1 MSNQSNHHPCY
12 NPFPPFRLPLSGIAS
27 DASSSIERISIITR
41 GELAGAHGRRQL
53 VQSLEAADDG
63 VCTAVVS
70 PRGYECR
77 EYEVKTQDGYILTM
91 HRIPQGRGGG
101 SAGKRQPVLLQHGVL
116 SDGLT
121 WLLNPPQQS
130 LPFVLADNGFD
141 VWITHGRGTRW
152 SRRHESL
159 KTSDTA
165 YWAWSWDE
173 LASYDLPATV
183 GFVFRKTG
191 QKLHYVGHSMGTLTA
206 LSAFSEGKLVDK
218 IKSAALLTPVAYL
231 TSMTTTIGRAAAS
244 AFAGEMLGALGVA
257 EFDPKGAVG
266 TKFLESVCAMPG
278 VNCYDL
284 MASLTGPNC
293 CLNDSTVDKYLKYEL
308 QPTSVRTLVHF
319 SQTFRR
325 GVITKYDHGSST
337 ANMAAYGQSS
347 PPEYHLSNIPHHL
360 PLLLCYG
367 GGDML
372 SDVKDV
378 QLLLNDL
385 SNHDAADKL
394 VARLVKEYAH
404 LDFVMGVN
412 AKQVVYD
419 GLIAFFD
426 KHNSCTKG
434 DEREINHISPYNK
447 SYV

>member
-1 MSNQSNHHPCY
+1 MG
-12 NPFPPFRLPLSGIAS
+12 FRCFNWRLVIFFVLSMGFQ
-27 DASSSIERISIITR
+27 

-70 PRGYECR
+70 PQGYECR

-159 KTSDTA
+159 ETSDTA

-244 AFAGEMLGALGVA
+244 
-257 EFDPKGAVG
+257 
-266 TKFLESVCAMPG
+266 
-278 VNCYDL
+278 
-284 MASLTGPNC
+284 
-293 CLNDSTVDKYLKYEL
+293 
-308 QPTSVRTLVHF
+308 
-319 SQTFRR
+319 
-325 GVITKYDHGSST
+325 
-337 ANMAAYGQSS
+337 
-347 PPEYHLSNIPHHL
+347 
-360 PLLLCYG
+360 
-367 GGDML
+367 
-372 SDVKDV
+372 
-378 QLLLNDL
+378 
-385 SNHDAADKL
+385 
-394 VARLVKEYAH
+394 
-404 LDFVMGVN
+404 
-412 AKQVVYD
+412 
-419 GLIAFFD
+419 
-426 KHNSCTKG
+426 
-434 DEREINHISPYNK
+434 
-447 SYV
+447 

>member
-1 MSNQSNHHPCY
+1 MAFHSWLLVIT
-12 NPFPPFRLPLSGIAS
+12 FVLSMGFHCELVGA
-27 DASSSIERISIITR
+27 R
-41 GELAGAHGRRQL
+41 GHRQL
-53 VQSLEAADDG
+53 LQSLEARNDG

-70 PRGYECR
+70 PQGYECQ

-101 SAGKRQPVLLQHGVL
+101 SPGKRQPVLLQHGL
-116 SDGLT
+116 LMDGLT

-130 LPFVLADNGFD
+130 LAFVLADNGFD

-159 KTSDTA
+159 DASNPA

-183 GFVFRKTG
+183 GFVFQKTG

-206 LSAFSEGKLVDK
+206 LSAFSEGKLVNM
-218 IKSAALLTPVAYL
+218 IKSAALLSPVAYL
-231 TSMTTTIGRAAAS
+231 TYMATPIGAAAAS
-244 AFAGEMLGALGVA
+244 AFSGEVRTTLGVA
-257 EFDPKGAVG
+257 EFHPKGPVG
-266 TKFLESVCAMPG
+266 TQFLESVCAMPE
-278 VNCYDL
+278 VNCYDF

-293 CLNDSTVDKYLKYEL
+293 CLNYSTVDIFLKYEL
-308 QPTSVRTLVHF
+308 EPTSVRTLVHF

-325 GVITKYDHGSST
+325 GVIAKYDYESSM
-337 ANMAAYGQSS
+337 ANMAAYGKSS
-347 PPEYHLSNIPHHL
+347 PPEYHMSNITHDL
-360 PLLLCYG
+360 PLLLSYG

-385 SNHDAADKL
+385 SNHDADKL
-394 VARLVKEYAH
+394 VAQLVKEYAH
-404 LDFVMGVN
+404 MDFVMAVN
-412 AKQVVYD
+412 AKQLVYD
-419 GLIAFFD
+419 GLIAFFN
-426 KHNSCTKG
+426 KHS
-434 DEREINHISPYNK
+434 
-447 SYV
+447 

>member
-1 MSNQSNHHPCY
+1 MG
-12 NPFPPFRLPLSGIAS
+12 FRCFNWLLVIALVLSMGFQ
-27 DASSSIERISIITR
+27 
-41 GELAGAHGRRQL
+41 GELAGAHGGRQPL
-53 VQSLEAADDG
+53 QSLGAADDG

-70 PRGYECR
+70 PQGYECR
-77 EYEVKTQDGYILTM
+77 EYEVKTQDGFILTM

-101 SAGKRQPVLLQHGVL
+101 SAGRGSLCCSNMESSRYVSISNLH
-116 SDGLT
+116 DGLT
-121 WLLNPPQQS
+121 WLLNPLQQS
-130 LPFVLADNGFD
+130 LAFVLADNGFD
-141 VWITHGRGTRW
+141 
-152 SRRHESL
+152 
-159 KTSDTA
+159 A

-173 LASYDLPATV
+173 LANYDLPATV
-183 GFVFRKTG
+183 GFVFQQTG

-231 TSMTTTIGRAAAS
+231 TYMTTTIGRAAAS

-266 TKFLESVCAMPG
+266 TKVLNSSALRRGEVLRPYGIINRYVQIIPVIIFRNIS
-278 VNCYDL
+278 
-284 MASLTGPNC
+284 PNC
-293 CLNDSTVDKYLKYEL
+293 CLNDSTVDMYLKYEL
-308 QPTSVRTLVHF
+308 QPT
-319 SQTFRR
+319 R
-325 GVITKYDHGSST
+325 GVITKYDHGSSA

-347 PPEYHLSNIPHHL
+347 PPEYHMSNIPHHL
-360 PLLLCYG
+360 PLLLSYG

-385 SNHDAADKL
+385 SNHDADKL
-394 VARLVKEYAH
+394 VAQLVKEYAH

-426 KHNSCTKG
+426 KHS
-434 DEREINHISPYNK
+434 
-447 SYV
+447 

>member
-1 MSNQSNHHPCY
+1 MNEVSSFIHFLLILLPVRR
-12 NPFPPFRLPLSGIAS
+12 PILGDGGDLTFRLPPTWDSVALTGIFVIALVLSMGFQGE
-27 DASSSIERISIITR
+27 DARWVHTDHAQDPTR
-41 GELAGAHGRRQL
+41 KRRRQ
-53 VQSLEAADDG
+53 
-63 VCTAVVS
+63 
-70 PRGYECR
+70 R
-77 EYEVKTQDGYILTM
+77 
-91 HRIPQGRGGG
+91 
-101 SAGKRQPVLLQHGVL
+101 GKRQSVLLQHGVL
-116 SDGLT
+116 ADGLT
-121 WLLNPPQQS
+121 WLLNPLQQS
-130 LPFVLADNGFD
+130 LAFVLADNGFD

-159 KTSDTA
+159 NTSDTA

-173 LASYDLPATV
+173 LANYDLPATV
-183 GFVFRKTG
+183 GFVFQQTG

-231 TSMTTTIGRAAAS
+231 TYMTTTIGRAAAS

-257 EFDPKGAVG
+257 EFDPKGV
-266 TKFLESVCAMPG
+266 FLMDKQGSWNQVFGIRLRYAG
-278 VNCYDL
+278 VKCFDL

-293 CLNDSTVDKYLKYEL
+293 CLNDSTVDMYLKYEL
-308 QPTSVRTLVHF
+308 QPT
-319 SQTFRR
+319 R
-325 GVITKYDHGSST
+325 GVITKYDHGSSA

-347 PPEYHLSNIPHHL
+347 PPEYHMSNIPHHL
-360 PLLLCYG
+360 PLLLSYG

-385 SNHDAADKL
+385 SNHDADKL
-394 VARLVKEYAH
+394 VAQLVKEYAH

-426 KHNSCTKG
+426 KHS
-434 DEREINHISPYNK
+434 
-447 SYV
+447 

>member
-1 MSNQSNHHPCY
+1 MG
-12 NPFPPFRLPLSGIAS
+12 FRCWLLVITFVLSMGF
-27 DASSSIERISIITR
+27 RC
-41 GELAGAHGRRQL
+41 ELAGAHGRWQL
-53 VQSLEAADDG
+53 LQSLEAADDG

-70 PRGYECR
+70 PQGYECQ

-101 SAGKRQPVLLQHGVL
+101 RAGKRQPVLLQHGVL
-116 SDGLT
+116 MDGLT

-130 LPFVLADNGFD
+130 LAFVLADNGFD

-159 KTSDTA
+159 DTSDPA

-173 LASYDLPATV
+173 LASFDLPATV
-183 GFVFRKTG
+183 GFVVRQTG

-231 TSMTTTIGRAAAS
+231 TYMTTPIGIAAAS
-244 AFAGEMLGALGVA
+244 AFSGEMLGALGVA

-266 TKFLESVCAMPG
+266 TNYLESVCALPG
-278 VNCYDL
+278 
-284 MASLTGPNC
+284 S
-293 CLNDSTVDKYLKYEL
+293 EL
-308 QPTSVRTLVHF
+308 LRPYGIIH
-319 SQTFRR
+319 RR
-325 GVITKYDHGSST
+325 GVITKYDHGSSA

-347 PPEYHLSNIPHHL
+347 PPEYHMSNIPHHL
-360 PLLLCYG
+360 PLLLSYG

-385 SNHDAADKL
+385 SNHDADKL
-394 VARLVKEYAH
+394 VAQLVKEYAH
-404 LDFVMGVN
+404 LDFVMG
-412 AKQVVYD
+412 
-419 GLIAFFD
+419 
-426 KHNSCTKG
+426 
-434 DEREINHISPYNK
+434 
-447 SYV
+447 

>member
-1 MSNQSNHHPCY
+1 MG
-12 NPFPPFRLPLSGIAS
+12 FRCFNWRLVIFFVLSMGFQ
-27 DASSSIERISIITR
+27 

-183 GFVFRKTG
+183 GFVFQKTG

-266 TKFLESVCAMPG
+266 TKFLELVCAMPG

-394 VARLVKEYAH
+394 VAQLVKEYAH

-426 KHNSCTKG
+426 KHS
-434 DEREINHISPYNK
+434 
-447 SYV
+447 

>member
-1 MSNQSNHHPCY
+1 MYGLH
-12 NPFPPFRLPLSGIAS
+12 
-27 DASSSIERISIITR
+27 T
-41 GELAGAHGRRQL
+41 AGAPSG
-53 VQSLEAADDG
+53 
-63 VCTAVVS
+63 AVA
-70 PRGYECR
+70 
-77 EYEVKTQDGYILTM
+77 M
-91 HRIPQGRGGG
+91 
-101 SAGKRQPVLLQHGVL
+101 
-116 SDGLT
+116 
-121 WLLNPPQQS
+121 
-130 LPFVLADNGFD
+130 
-141 VWITHGRGTRW
+141 
-152 SRRHESL
+152 SL

-183 GFVFRKTG
+183 GFVFQQTG
-191 QKLHYVGHSMGTLTA
+191 KKLHYVGHSMGTLTA

-244 AFAGEMLGALGVA
+244 AFAGEVRTTLGVA
-257 EFDPKGAVG
+257 EFDPKGRAVG
-266 TKFLESVCAMPG
+266 TKFLELVCAMPG

-394 VARLVKEYAH
+394 VAQMVKEYAH

-426 KHNSCTKG
+426 KHNSCTKRG
-434 DEREINHISPYNK
+434 EREINHMFNQSNRHPCYIPFPPF
-447 SYV
+447 

>member
-1 MSNQSNHHPCY
+1 MG
-12 NPFPPFRLPLSGIAS
+12 FRCWLLVITFVLSMGFHC
-27 DASSSIERISIITR
+27 
-41 GELAGAHGRRQL
+41 ELAGAHGRRQL
-53 VQSLEAADDG
+53 LQSLEPPDDD

-70 PRGYECR
+70 PQGYECQ

-116 SDGLT
+116 MDGMT

-130 LPFVLADNGFD
+130 LAFVLADNGFD

-159 KTSDTA
+159 DTSNPA

-173 LASYDLPATV
+173 LASFDLPATV

-191 QKLHYVGHSMGTLTA
+191 RKLHYVGHSMGTLTA

-231 TSMTTTIGRAAAS
+231 TYMTTPIGRAAGS
-244 AFAGEMLGALGVA
+244 AFSGEVRTSSQHSLNFSMLGALGVG

-266 TKFLESVCAMPG
+266 TNYLEFVCAMPG

-284 MASLTGPNC
+284 MASFTGPNC
-293 CLNDSTVDKYLKYEL
+293 CLNYSTVDMYLKYEL
-308 QPTSVRTLVHF
+308 QPTSVRTLDHF
-319 SQTFRR
+319 LQTIRS
-325 GVITKYDHGSST
+325 GVITKYDYGSSM
-337 ANMAAYGQSS
+337 ANMVAYGQSS
-347 PPEYHLSNIPHHL
+347 PPEYHMPNIPHHL
-360 PLLLCYG
+360 PLLLSYG

-378 QLLLNDL
+378 QLLLKDL
-385 SNHDAADKL
+385 RNHDADKL
-394 VARLVKEYAH
+394 VAQLVKEYAH

-419 GLIAFFD
+419 GLIAFFG
-426 KHNSCTKG
+426 KHS
-434 DEREINHISPYNK
+434 
-447 SYV
+447 

>member
-1 MSNQSNHHPCY
+1 MG
-12 NPFPPFRLPLSGIAS
+12 FRCWLLVITFVLSMGF
-27 DASSSIERISIITR
+27 RC
-41 GELAGAHGRRQL
+41 ELAGAHGRRQL
-53 VQSLEAADDG
+53 LQSLEAADDG

-70 PRGYECR
+70 PQGYECQ

-101 SAGKRQPVLLQHGVL
+101 RAGKRQPVLLQHGVL
-116 SDGLT
+116 MDGLT

-130 LPFVLADNGFD
+130 LAFVLADNGFD

-159 KTSDTA
+159 DTSDPA

-173 LASYDLPATV
+173 LASFDLPATV
-183 GFVFRKTG
+183 GFVVRQTG
-191 QKLHYVGHSMGTLTA
+191 QKLHYVGNSDSSISILR
-206 LSAFSEGKLVDK
+206 GKLVDK
-218 IKSAALLTPVAYL
+218 IKSAALLTPVADL
-231 TSMTTTIGRAAAS
+231 TYMTTPIGRAAAS
-244 AFAGEMLGALGVA
+244 AFSGEMLGALGVA
-257 EFDPKGAVG
+257 EFDPKGYVNQHIALG
-266 TKFLESVCAMPG
+266 SWNQFLESVCALPG

-284 MASLTGPNC
+284 MASFTGPNC
-293 CLNDSTVDKYLKYEL
+293 CLNDSTVDMYLKYEL
-308 QPTSVRTLVHF
+308 QPT
-319 SQTFRR
+319 R
-325 GVITKYDHGSST
+325 GVITKYDHGSSA

-347 PPEYHLSNIPHHL
+347 PPEYHMSNIPHHL
-360 PLLLCYG
+360 PLLLSYG

-385 SNHDAADKL
+385 SNHDADKL
-394 VARLVKEYAH
+394 VAQLVKEYAH

-426 KHNSCTKG
+426 KHS
-434 DEREINHISPYNK
+434 
-447 SYV
+447 

>member
-12 NPFPPFRLPLSGIAS
+12 IPFPPFRLPLRGIAS
-27 DASSSIERISIITR
+27 DASSIERLSIITR

-70 PRGYECR
+70 PQGYECR

-121 WLLNPPQQS
+121 WLLNPPRQS

-266 TKFLESVCAMPG
+266 TKFMELVCAMPG

-347 PPEYHLSNIPHHL
+347 PPEYHMSNIPHHL

-394 VARLVKEYAH
+394 VAQLVKEYAH

-412 AKQVVYD
+412 ATQVVYD

-426 KHNSCTKG
+426 KHS
-434 DEREINHISPYNK
+434 
-447 SYV
+447 

>member
-1 MSNQSNHHPCY
+1 
-12 NPFPPFRLPLSGIAS
+12 
-27 DASSSIERISIITR
+27 
-41 GELAGAHGRRQL
+41 
-53 VQSLEAADDG
+53 
-63 VCTAVVS
+63 
-70 PRGYECR
+70 
-77 EYEVKTQDGYILTM
+77 M

-101 SAGKRQPVLLQHGVL
+101 NPGKRQPVLLQHGVL
-116 SDGLT
+116 MDGLT

-130 LPFVLADNGFD
+130 LAFVLADNGFD

-152 SRRHESL
+152 SHRHESL
-159 KTSDTA
+159 DTSDPA

-173 LASYDLPATV
+173 LASFDLPATV
-183 GFVFRKTG
+183 GFVVQQTG
-191 QKLHYVGHSMGTLTA
+191 QKLHYVGVTFGTLTA

-231 TSMTTTIGRAAAS
+231 TYMTTPIGVAAAS
-244 AFAGEMLGALGVA
+244 AFSGEGRMLGALGVA

-266 TKFLESVCAMPG
+266 TNFLESVCAMPG

-284 MASLTGPNC
+284 MASFTATYKL
-293 CLNDSTVDKYLKYEL
+293 
-308 QPTSVRTLVHF
+308 
-319 SQTFRR
+319 FRR
-325 GVITKYDHGSST
+325 GVITKYDHGSSM

-347 PPEYHLSNIPHHL
+347 PPEYHMPNIPHHL
-360 PLLLCYG
+360 PLLLSYG

-385 SNHDAADKL
+385 SNHDADKL
-394 VARLVKEYAH
+394 VVQLVKEYAH

-419 GLIAFFD
+419 GLIAFF
-426 KHNSCTKG
+426 N
-434 DEREINHISPYNK
+434 NHS
-447 SYV
+447 

>member
-319 SQTFRR
+319 SQSHIQTW
-325 GVITKYDHGSST
+325 VITKYDHGSST

-404 LDFVMGVN
+404 LDFVMG
-412 AKQVVYD
+412 
-419 GLIAFFD
+419 
-426 KHNSCTKG
+426 
-434 DEREINHISPYNK
+434 
-447 SYV
+447 